1 MARPLRLEFTGALDH
16 VTSWGDGREDIVQD
30 FGEYFGLQ
38 DSRISKII
46 RDASGRTG
54 EA

>member
-1 MARPLRLEFTGALDH
+1 MARPLRLEFARALSH
-16 VTSWGDGREDIVQD
+16 VTSRGDGREDIVQG
-30 FGEYFGLQ
+30 FGEYFGLH